1 MPVSMTPYRVFP
13 DYRHIDPAFFTRH
26 GIRLLLCD
34 LDYTLAP
41 KSQPE
46 PDDALRR
53 WLSEVQAAG
62 VTVMI
67 LSNNRSPARVERF
80 CRDLGITYEG
90 HAGKPSPQ
98 GLLPRH
104 GALRRSTGG
113 DGHAGRQAADG
124 HAGREPGG
132 CSAADGGAAGR
143 AAGCV
148 ESCAA
153 RPAKAVEGRQP
164 EKTPAALTF
173 FPRKHLPNGTLSCR
187 IYKAYFGLVSFI
199 QREWRYSLIHN
210 GRNINYGNYYRR

>member
-67 LSNNRSPARVERF
+67 LSNNRSGKRVNDF
-80 CRDLGITYEG
+80 CRTLGIDYVG
-90 HAGKPSPQ
+90 HAQKPSPK
-98 GLLPRH
+98 G
-104 GALRRSTGG
+104 LRRAMARAGVTERETAMLG
-113 DGHAGRQAADG
+113 DKLLTDVLAANLSG
-124 HAGREPGG
+124 VTALMVEPV
-132 CSAADGGAAGR
+132 GGAVTPWQKVLHTMQAPFKDM
-143 AAGCV
+143 
-148 ESCAA
+148 A
-153 RPAKAVEGRQP
+153 RER
-164 EKTPAALTF
+164 
-173 FPRKHLPNGTLSCR
+173 
-187 IYKAYFGLVSFI
+187 
-199 QREWRYSLIHN
+199 
-210 GRNINYGNYYRR
+210 